1 MKPYHL
7 PSGLGGGLDFLICA
21 DWTPDQALAVI
32 ELLDDLRDRIW
43 AHYELALFD
52 LLRLRPAIFQPL
64 RPELFRGET
73 KGKSHAVV
81 GRSWPG
87 IRVGQGAYR
96 DRGSLGGKRQGS
108 SGSYKFL

>member
-1 MKPYHL
+1 MAGERVEAVEGL
-7 PSGLGGGLDFLICA
+7 PHVHR
-21 DWTPDQALAVI
+21 LAVQM
-32 ELLDDLRDRIW
+32 
-43 AHYELALFD
+43 HPHPAL
-52 LLRLRPAIFQPL
+52 LRPAIFQPL

-96 DRGSLGGKRQGS
+96 DRGSVFGKRHDS